1 MATARSS
8 RMITASGESGR
19 TAQGEATIL
28 NVIARSSTG
37 SPHSRGMPD
46 SATVAATTPIE
57 GGQRLA
63 DRRV

>member
-1 MATARSS
+1 
-8 RMITASGESGR
+8 
-19 TAQGEATIL
+19 L